1 MTGRFWLASLLAVCL
16 SLITGSV
23 YADKSKGFFQESFG
37 NFQEELAT
45 AKADGKSAVF
55 MFFMMEECPFCD
67 RMEKTI
73 LSQTDVQTYFKEH
86 FANFIFDIEGDVEVI
101 DFQGKSKKQREIA
114 EKDFRVRA
122 TPVMMFFDLEGKP
135 IAKYTGATKDKQEF
149 LRYGQYIVE
158 KAYLNQSFEQY
169 KRQAK

>member
-1 MTGRFWLASLLAVCL
+1 MTGRFWLATGLAVCL
-16 SLITGSV
+16 SFMTASA

-37 NFQEELAT
+37 NYQEELAT
-45 AKADGKSAVF
+45 AKADGKSGIF

-73 LSQTDVQTYFKEH
+73 LSQPDVQAYFKAN

-122 TPVMMFFDLEGKP
+122 TPVMMFFDLDGKQ

-158 KAYLNQSFEQY
+158 KAYLTQSFEQY

>member
-1 MTGRFWLASLLAVCL
+1 MRPWLLGSILAVSSAL
-16 SLITGSV
+16 MSVTV

-37 NFQEELAT
+37 NYQEELKT
-45 AKADGKSAVF
+45 AKDEGKSAVF
-55 MFFMMEECPFCD
+55 MFFMMEECPFCE

-73 LSQTDVQTYFKEH
+73 LSQPDVQAYFKEH
-86 FANFIFDIEGDVEVI
+86 FSNFIFDIEGDVEVV
-101 DFQGKSKKQREIA
+101 DFQGKTKKQRDIA

-122 TPVMMFFDLEGKP
+122 TPVMMFFDLDGKQ

-158 KAYLNQSFEQY
+158 KAYLSQSFEQY
-169 KRQAK
+169 KRQTK

>member
-1 MTGRFWLASLLAVCL
+1 MMHRWLWTGLFSAFFAFASSLAL
-16 SLITGSV
+16 
-23 YADKSKGFFQESFG
+23 ADKSKGFFQESFG
-37 NFQEELAT
+37 NYQEELKT
-45 AKADGKSAVF
+45 AKEEGKSAVF

-73 LSQTDVQTYFKEH
+73 LSQPDVQAYFKQN
-86 FANFIFDIEGDVEVI
+86 FATFIFDIEGDVEVA
-101 DFQGKSKKQREIA
+101 DFQGKTKKQREIA

-122 TPVMMFFDLEGKP
+122 TPVMMFFDLEGKQ

-149 LRYGQYIVE
+149 LRYGQYIVD
-158 KAYLNQSFEQY
+158 KAYLTQSFEQY